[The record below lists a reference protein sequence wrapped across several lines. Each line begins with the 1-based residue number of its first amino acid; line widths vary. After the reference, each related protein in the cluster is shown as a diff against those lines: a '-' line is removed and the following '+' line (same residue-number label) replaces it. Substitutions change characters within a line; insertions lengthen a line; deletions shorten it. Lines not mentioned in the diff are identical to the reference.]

1 MATCQDQASFTLH
14 EWRWHGYGKERAT
27 VLVVEDE
34 VLVRAAAVAHLQDR
48 GFSVLEAPSGDQAR
62 ILMRQTPDIGVVFS
76 DVQMPGSLDGVALA
90 QWVASECPWVRV
102 LLTSGRS
109 VPEQSVAW
117 RFMAKPYTLA
127 ELEQQL
133 IDLIASRPES

>member
-1 MATCQDQASFTLH
+1 MSGVGTGT
-14 EWRWHGYGKERAT
+14 GKAGAT

-34 VLVRAAAVAHLQDR
+34 VLVRAAAVAHLQDC
-48 GFSVLEAPSGDQAR
+48 GFSVLEASSGDQAR

-109 VPEQSVAW
+109 VPEQSWHGALW
-117 RFMAKPYTLA
+117 PSPTRWLSWNS
-127 ELEQQL
+127 QL

>member
-1 MATCQDQASFTLH
+1 MSSVGTRTD
-14 EWRWHGYGKERAT
+14 KEGAT
-27 VLVVEDE
+27 VLVVEDD
-34 VLVRAAAVAHLQDR
+34 VLVRSAAVAHLQDC

-62 ILMRQTPDIGVVFS
+62 MRQTPDIGVVFS

-127 ELEQQL
+127 ELE
-133 IDLIASRPES
+133 R

>member
-1 MATCQDQASFTLH
+1 MSGVGTRTD
-14 EWRWHGYGKERAT
+14 KEEGAT
-27 VLVVEDE
+27 VLVVEDD
-34 VLVRAAAVAHLQDR
+34 VLVRAAAVAHLQDC

-127 ELEQQL
+127 ELERQL

>member
-1 MATCQDQASFTLH
+1 MSGVGTGT
-14 EWRWHGYGKERAT
+14 GKAAAT

-34 VLVRAAAVAHLQDR
+34 VLVRAAAVAYLQDR
-48 GFSVLEAPSGDQAR
+48 GFSVLEASSGDQAR
-62 ILMRQTPDIGVVFS
+62 SLMRHTPDIGVVFS

-90 QWVASECPWVRV
+90 QWVATEFPWVRV

-109 VPEQSVAW
+109 VPEQSLAW
-117 RFMAKPYTLA
+117 RFIAKPYTLA

-133 IDLIASRPES
+133 VDLIASRPES

>member
-1 MATCQDQASFTLH
+1 MSGVGTGT
-14 EWRWHGYGKERAT
+14 GKAVAT

-34 VLVRAAAVAHLQDR
+34 VLVRAAAVAYLQDR
-48 GFSVLEAPSGDQAR
+48 GFSVLEASSGDQAQS
-62 ILMRQTPDIGVVFS
+62 LMRHTPDIGVVFS

-90 QWVASECPWVRV
+90 QWVATECPWVRV

-109 VPEQSVAW
+109 VPEQSLAW
-117 RFMAKPYTLA
+117 RFIAKPYTLA

-133 IDLIASRPES
+133 VDLIASRPES

>member
-1 MATCQDQASFTLH
+1 MSGVGTGT
-14 EWRWHGYGKERAT
+14 GKAAAT

-34 VLVRAAAVAHLQDR
+34 VLVRAAAVAYLQDR
-48 GFSVLEAPSGDQAR
+48 GFSVLEAPTGDQAR

-90 QWVASECPWVRV
+90 QWVATECPWVRV

-109 VPEQSVAW
+109 VPEHSLAW
-117 RFMAKPYTLA
+117 PFIANPYTLA

-133 IDLIASRPES
+133 IGLIASRPES

>member
-1 MATCQDQASFTLH
+1 MSGAGTCT
-14 EWRWHGYGKERAT
+14 GKAAAT

-34 VLVRAAAVAHLQDR
+34 VLVRAAAVAYLQDR
-48 GFSVLEAPSGDQAR
+48 GFSVLEAPSGDHAR
-62 ILMRQTPDIGVVFS
+62 ILMRHRRDIGVVFS

-109 VPEQSVAW
+109 VPEQSLAW
-117 RFMAKPYTLA
+117 RFIAKPYTLA